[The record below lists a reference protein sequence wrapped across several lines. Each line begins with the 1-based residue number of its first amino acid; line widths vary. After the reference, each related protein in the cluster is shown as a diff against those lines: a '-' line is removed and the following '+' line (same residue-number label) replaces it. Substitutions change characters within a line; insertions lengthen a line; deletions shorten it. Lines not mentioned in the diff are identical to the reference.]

1 MSEVLKM
8 LVESGAS
15 LVAKNLKQKT
25 ALGVAVIMGNNDA
38 LVYLSERSDPV
49 RSRLIHDPEQYD
61 DYRMRQMLPPV

>member
-1 MSEVLKM
+1 M

-15 LVAKNLKQKT
+15 PLAKNLKQKT

-38 LVYLSERSDPV
+38 LIYLSKHTDPV
-49 RSRLIHDPEQYD
+49 GSKLIHDPEQYE